1 MTQHSAPLVVHI
13 IHRLQT
19 GGLENGLVNL
29 INRIPAN
36 RYRHTIICMTD
47 YTDFSKR
54 IQRNDVE
61 IYSLNKREGKDF
73 GAFFRLWKLL
83 RKLKPDI
90 VYTRNLS
97 ALEGALAAVL
107 AGVKKRVH
115 GEHGRDVHD
124 IAGKNWKYNLLR
136 RFCQPFIHQYI
147 AVSKDLAAWLVDTVN
162 IPQQK
167 IVQIYNGVDCEKFS
181 VAKQSAELPI
191 NGFLPQNGVLIG
203 TVGRMETVKDQLN
216 LTEAF
221 IQLLKQ
227 KPHYRKNIRLAL
239 IGDGSLLEKIQQRL
253 EQTQLSELVWMPGGR
268 DDVPSIMQSMAIFV
282 LPSLAEG
289 VSNTILEAMSC
300 GISVIATRVGG
311 NVELVVENVTGQ
323 LVPPDNPK
331 VLATAIDYYLDNPGI
346 MHAHGKAARAR
357 IENAFA
363 MDSMVENYLGV
374 YDDLVSVRGG
384 KQ

>member
-1 MTQHSAPLVVHI
+1 MTRHSTPLVVHI

-29 INRIPAN
+29 INRIPVDS
-36 RYRHTIICMTD
+36 YRHIIICMTD
-47 YTDFSKR
+47 ATDFSKR

-61 IYSLNKREGKDF
+61 IYAINKREGKDL

-90 VYTRNLS
+90 VHTRNLS
-97 ALEGALAAVL
+97 ALEGSLVAVL
-107 AGVKKRVH
+107 AGIKKRVH

-147 AVSKDLAAWLVDTVN
+147 AVSKDLAAWLVNTVN

-167 IVQIYNGVDCEKFS
+167 IVQIYNGVDSEKFS
-181 VAKQSAELPI
+181 ARKQSAELPI
-191 NGFLPQNGVLIG
+191 KGFLPQNGVLIG

-216 LTEAF
+216 LAEAF
-221 IQLLKQ
+221 IHLINQ
-227 KPHYRKNIRLAL
+227 KPYYKKNVRLAL
-239 IGDGSLLEKIQQRL
+239 VGDGSLLEKIQQRL
-253 EQTQLSELVWMPGGR
+253 TQAQLSELVWMPGGR
-268 DDVPSIMQSMAIFV
+268 DDVPSIMQSMDIFI

-300 GISVIATRVGG
+300 GLPVIATRVGG

-323 LVPPDNPK
+323 LVPPSDPK
-331 VLATAIDYYLDNPGI
+331 ALATAIDDYLDNPGI
-346 MHAHGKAARAR
+346 MNAHGKAARAR
-357 IENAFA
+357 IENEFA
-363 MDSMVENYLGV
+363 MERMIHNYLGV
-374 YDDLVSVRGG
+374 YDMLLNDSKGE
-384 KQ
+384 